1 MGTSD
6 TSNLELFFSVLLFN
20 HACTIFKQMYGG
32 CCLKRTS
39 CKGVGKLLFAVYL
52 EYYTPD
58 LETCEHIDS

>member
-6 TSNLELFFSVLLFN
+6 SSNLKLFFSVLLL
-20 HACTIFKQMYGG
+20 KMYGG

-39 CKGVGKLLFAVYL
+39 SNGVGKLLCAVYL